1 MKRIISVFSVIVLVS
16 CSTSGVEKEPSKEVA
31 NTKPKD
37 HSLDKSHD
45 VVDTKMFD
53 NGLVID
59 WYEKGSG
66 DAVKAGDLIR
76 IDYKV
81 RLKDGTVVDG
91 NHLLKLESFPFLVG
105 FQMQTKGWDMALQS
119 MKVGDFARIK
129 IPSHLARG
137 EKGIDGLIPPNADNF
152 LTVRILNKMKPDRV
166 VEGTKVWIIEEN
178 KDNKLKF
185 NEGMEITFHSMVS
198 SPSNPLYANTFRSN
212 TPFKFK
218 LGDQGIVPG
227 LRKALINAKS
237 SDRMYVVVP
246 ASEAYG
252 DKGYMDFVKPNEDIF
267 YNIMVM
273 DVVKK

>member
-1 MKRIISVFSVIVLVS
+1 MKRILFIVSIGLFAS
-16 CSTSGVEKEPSKEVA
+16 CDTSGVEKEQKTTVKKEKI
-31 NTKPKD
+31 ND

-53 NGLVID
+53 NGLLIE

-66 DAVKAGDLIR
+66 EAVKAGDLIG

-91 NHLLKLESFPFLVG
+91 NHLLKLESFPFMVG

-137 EKGIDGLIPPNADNF
+137 EKGIEGLIPPNADNF
-152 LTVRILNKMKPDRV
+152 LTVRILSKIKPDRI
-166 VEGTKVWIIEEN
+166 VEGTKIWILEEN
-178 KDNKLKF
+178 KANKVKF

-237 SDRMYVVVP
+237 SDRMYVIVP
-246 ASEAYG
+246 ATEAYG

>member
-1 MKRIISVFSVIVLVS
+1 MKRVLSVFSVILMVS
-16 CSTSGVEKEPSKEVA
+16 CSTTGVEKEPKKE
-31 NTKPKD
+31 TTQQKPND
-37 HSLDKSHD
+37 YSLDKSHD
-45 VVDTKMFD
+45 VVDTKIFD
-53 NGLVID
+53 NGLVIE
-59 WYEKGSG
+59 WYERGSG
-66 DAVKAGDLIR
+66 EAVKAGDLIG

-81 RLKDGTVVDG
+81 RLKDGTIVDG

-105 FQMQTKGWDMALQS
+105 FQMQTKGWDMAFQS

-137 EKGIDGLIPPNADNF
+137 EKGIEGVIPPNAVNF
-152 LTVRILNKMKPDRV
+152 LTVRILSKMKPDRM
-166 VEGTKVWIIEEN
+166 VEGTKIWLLEEN

-273 DVVKK
+273 DVLKK

>member
-1 MKRIISVFSVIVLVS
+1 MKRILSVFSVIVLVS
-16 CSTSGVEKEPSKEVA
+16 CSTSGVEKEPTKDLA
-31 NTKPKD
+31 KTKPTD

-59 WYEKGSG
+59 WYEKGEG
-66 DAVKAGDLIR
+66 ETVKAGDLIG

-91 NHLLKLESFPFLVG
+91 NHLLKLESFPFMVG

-137 EKGIDGLIPPNADNF
+137 EKGIEGLIPPNADNF
-152 LTVRILNKMKPDRV
+152 LTVRILSKIKPTRI
-166 VEGTKVWIIEEN
+166 VEGTKIWILEEN
-178 KDNKLKF
+178 KVNKLKF
-185 NEGMEITFHSMVS
+185 NEEMEITFHSMVS

-246 ASEAYG
+246 ASEAYA
-252 DKGYMDFVKPNEDIF
+252 DRGYMDFVKPNEDIF

-273 DVVKK
+273 DVLKK

>member
-1 MKRIISVFSVIVLVS
+1 MKNILSVFSILILVS
-16 CSTSGVEKEPSKEVA
+16 CSTSGVEDDPKKEVA
-31 NTKPKD
+31 TTKPKD

-59 WYEKGSG
+59 WYEKGDG
-66 DAVKAGDLIR
+66 EAVKAGDLIG

-81 RLKDGTVVDG
+81 RLKDGTIVDG
-91 NHLLKLESFPFLVG
+91 NHLLKLEYFPFMVG

-129 IPSHLARG
+129 IPSQLARG
-137 EKGIDGLIPPNADNF
+137 EKGIEGLIPPNADNF

-166 VEGTKVWIIEEN
+166 IEGTKVWIIEEN

>member
-1 MKRIISVFSVIVLVS
+1 MKRFFSVFSVIVLVS
-16 CSTSGVEKEPSKEVA
+16 CSTSGVEKDPSKEVA
-31 NTKPKD
+31 TTKPKD

-59 WYEKGSG
+59 WYEKGNG
-66 DAVKAGDLIR
+66 EAVKAGDLIG

-91 NHLLKLESFPFLVG
+91 NHLLKLESFPFMVG

-137 EKGIDGLIPPNADNF
+137 EKGIEGLIPPNAANF
-152 LTVRILNKMKPDRV
+152 LTVRIVSKIKPDRI
-166 VEGTKVWIIEEN
+166 VEGTKIWVLEEN

-246 ASEAYG
+246 ASEAYA